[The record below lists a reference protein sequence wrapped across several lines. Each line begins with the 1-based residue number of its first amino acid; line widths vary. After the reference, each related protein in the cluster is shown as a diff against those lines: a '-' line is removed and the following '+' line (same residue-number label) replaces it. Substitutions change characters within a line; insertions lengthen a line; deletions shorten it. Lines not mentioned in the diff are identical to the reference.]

1 MSNYKID
8 INLNYNK
15 SGAPS
20 KISEQELKEQVLQA
34 KQLSKEKELQKTQLQ
49 KEVKP
54 TSDDKQL
61 RLFNEEINI
70 TKNLIKSLDNLNK
83 NLVKISDSTKRK
95 SLLESELVATGGWR
109 FPFSRDTS
117 SVATNKSSIGDMLK
131 GISSTL
137 GNLSL
142 FGISIGTGLG
152 LIGQGVSYMW
162 DKISNIGNA
171 YIQKM
176 IQQASTAG
184 IAGVQRTGMGPYFAS
199 DIGAF
204 IKERRMASGFFTEI
218 NQTINKNNI
227 VDTDKIGKP
236 SNEIIEYSKLFGIQ
250 PQELGR
256 LIGLM
261 DKFSNRKGEE
271 TFLKVLGYGAK
282 GGIQTE
288 MQILLNGL
296 QNVLEEA
303 VQEGVNNSDLAQD
316 LAKEIA
322 IVSSKNQ
329 NLSVKAIFEAQRGL
343 LELQKTVSAGQV
355 QTLSQLKTY
364 EIGKQY
370 VMEEFKKGKESRF
383 VQSLIQSGMISETEI
398 DKFKTGKIDFMSI
411 DYFTRVAL
419 QQRNPEIIN
428 KLLLDLYKQFG
439 TGSTQEEKIRNT
451 LFSLTAM
458 GLQQDIPILQNPT
471 LFTAIMK
478 SIVSGAEDISKLTY
492 EDLTESAKGFL
503 KNIKG
508 QEPFSIL
515 VTQVEQEMLNLG
527 DVGKKSAN
535 AILNLNRETLKMA
548 ENLTGVVIP
557 AIEALDKALTIFA
570 EGANKLT
577 AKINKETEKNKKEIS
592 SLGTTE

>member
-20 KISEQELKEQVLQA
+20 KISEQELKEQVAQA

-70 TKNLIKSLDNLNK
+70 TKNLIKSLDNLNR
-83 NLVKISDSTKRK
+83 NLTKISDSTKKK
-95 SLLESELVATGGWR
+95 SLLESELISTGGWR
-109 FPFSRDTS
+109 FPYGRDTS
-117 SVATNKSSIGDMLK
+117 NIATNKSSVGDMLK

-176 IQQASTAG
+176 IQQSSTAG
-184 IAGVQRTGMGPYFAS
+184 IAGVQKIGMGPYFAS

-204 IKERRMASGFFTEI
+204 IKERRMASGYFNGE
-218 NQTINKNNI
+218 NLN
-227 VDTDKIGKP
+227 GRP
-236 SNEIIEYSKLFGIQ
+236 SNEIIGYSKLFGMQ
-250 PQELGR
+250 PQEMGK

-261 DKFSNRKGEE
+261 DRFSNKKGEE

-288 MQILLNGL
+288 MQVLLNGL
-296 QNVLEEA
+296 QSVLEEA

-343 LELQKTVSAGQV
+343 LGLQKTVSTGQV

-364 EIGKQY
+364 EIGRQY
-370 VMEEFKKGKESRF
+370 VTEEFKKGKESKF
-383 VQSLIQSGMISETEI
+383 VQSLLKSGMISETEI
-398 DKFKTGKIDFMSI
+398 EKFKTGKIDFMSS
-411 DYFTRVAL
+411 DFFTRVAL
-419 QQRNPEIIN
+419 QQKNPEIIN
-428 KLLLDLYKQFG
+428 KVLFDFYKQFG
-439 TGSTQEEKIRNT
+439 TGATQEEKIRNT
-451 LFSLTAM
+451 MFALTSM

-471 LFTAIMK
+471 QFNAIMK
-478 SIVSGAEDISKLTY
+478 SIVSGRENISQLTNK
-492 EDLTESAKGFL
+492 DLSTASKEFL
-503 KNIKG
+503 EKNIKG
-508 QEPFSIL
+508 EESFGIL
-515 VTQVEQEMLNLG
+515 QRQVEFENLNLG
-527 DVGKKSAN
+527 EVGKKSAD
-535 AILNLNRETLKMA
+535 AVLNLNKNTLDMA
-548 ENLTGVVIP
+548 KNLTGVVIP
-557 AIEALDKALTIFA
+557 AIEALDKALTTFA

-577 AKINKETEKNKKEIS
+577 EKLNKETQNNKEGIS
-592 SLGTTE
+592 SLGKEGQ

>member
-15 SGAPS
+15 SGVPS
-20 KISEQELKEQVLQA
+20 KISEQELKEQVAQA

-61 RLFNEEINI
+61 RLFNEEINV
-70 TKNLIKSLDNLNK
+70 TKNLIKSLDNLNR

-95 SLLESELVATGGWR
+95 SLLESELVSTGGWR

-162 DKISNIGNA
+162 DKISNIGNT

-184 IAGVQRTGMGPYFAS
+184 IAGVQRTGMGPYFAN

-204 IKERRMASGFFTEI
+204 IKERRMASGFFIEKEATEE
-218 NQTINKNNI
+218 QNKI
-227 VDTDKIGKP
+227 VDTEIGKP
-236 SNEIIEYSKLFGIQ
+236 STEIIEYSKLFGMQ
-250 PQELGR
+250 PQELGK

-288 MQILLNGL
+288 MQVLLNGL

-343 LELQKTVSAGQV
+343 LELQKNVSAGQV

-364 EIGKQY
+364 EIGRQY
-370 VMEEFKKGKESRF
+370 VLEELKKGKESRF

-398 DKFKTGKIDFMSI
+398 EKFKTGKIDFMSI

-419 QQRNPEIIN
+419 QQRNPEIIT
-428 KLLLDLYKQFG
+428 KVLLDFYKQFG
-439 TGSTQEEKIRNT
+439 TGTTQEEKIRNT

-458 GLQQDIPILQNPT
+458 GLQQDIPIVQNPT

-478 SIVSGAEDISKLTY
+478 SIVSGSENISKSTY
-492 EDLTESAKGFL
+492 EDLSLSAKEFL

-508 QEPFSIL
+508 QEPFTYSQTL
-515 VTQVEQEMLNLG
+515 VKQEMLNLG
-527 DVGKKSAN
+527 DVGKKSAD
-535 AILNLNRETLKMA
+535 AILHLNEQTLEMA
-548 ENLTGVVIP
+548 KNLTGVVIP
-557 AIEALDKALTIFA
+557 AIEALDKALTTFA

-577 AKINKETEKNKKEIS
+577 AKINKETEKNKKNNS
-592 SLGTTE
+592 SLETTQ

>member
-20 KISEQELKEQVLQA
+20 KISEQELKEQVAQA

-70 TKNLIKSLDNLNK
+70 TKNLIKSLDNLNR
-83 NLVKISDSTKRK
+83 NIVKISDSTKRK
-95 SLLESELVATGGWR
+95 SLLESELVSIGGWR

-184 IAGVQRTGMGPYFAS
+184 IAGVQRKGMGPYFAS

-204 IKERRMASGFFTEI
+204 IKERRMASGFFTE
-218 NQTINKNNI
+218 TEVTKDKNKI
-227 VDTDKIGKP
+227 VDTKVGKP

-364 EIGKQY
+364 EIGRQY
-370 VMEEFKKGKESRF
+370 VLEEFKKGKESRF
-383 VQSLIQSGMISETEI
+383 VQGLIQSGMIDETEI
-398 DKFKTGKIDFMSI
+398 EKFKTGKIDFTSI

-428 KLLLDLYKQFG
+428 KVLLDLYKQFG

-508 QEPFSIL
+508 KEPFTIL
-515 VTQVEQEMLNLG
+515 ETQVGHEILNLG
-527 DVGKKSAN
+527 DVGKKSAD

-548 ENLTGVVIP
+548 ENLTGIVIP

-570 EGANKLT
+570 KGANKLT

-592 SLGTTE
+592 SLGTTQ

>member
-8 INLNYNK
+8 VNLNYNK

-20 KISEQELKEQVLQA
+20 KISEQELKEQVAQA
-34 KQLSKEKELQKTQLQ
+34 KQLSKEKELQKTQSQ

-54 TSDDKQL
+54 TTDDKQL

-70 TKNLIKSLDNLNK
+70 TKNLIKSLDNLNR
-83 NLVKISDSTKRK
+83 NLTKISDSTKRK

-109 FPFSRDTS
+109 FPSGRDTS
-117 SVATNKSSIGDMLK
+117 SIATNKSSVGDMLK
-131 GISSTL
+131 GVSSTL

-204 IKERRMASGFFTEI
+204 IKERRMASGYFTEL
-218 NQTINKNNI
+218 NETNDKDKI
-227 VDTDKIGKP
+227 VNTQEIGKP
-236 SNEIIEYSKLFGIQ
+236 TKEIIEYSKLFGMQ

-261 DKFSNRKGEE
+261 DKFSNKKGEE

-288 MQILLNGL
+288 MQVLLNGL

-343 LELQKTVSAGQV
+343 LGLQKTVSTGQV

-364 EIGKQY
+364 EIGREY
-370 VMEEFKKGKESRF
+370 VLEEFKKGKESKF
-383 VQSLIQSGMISETEI
+383 VQSLIQSGMISETELER
-398 DKFKTGKIDFMSI
+398 FKTGKIDFMSS

-419 QQRNPEIIN
+419 QQKNPEIIN
-428 KLLLDLYKQFG
+428 KVLFDLYKQFG
-439 TGSTQEEKIRNT
+439 TGATQEEKIRNT
-451 LFSLTAM
+451 MFALTSM

-471 LFTAIMK
+471 LFNAIMK
-478 SIVSGAEDISKLTY
+478 SVVSGNGDISQLTY
-492 EDLTESAKGFL
+492 ENLSSSAENFL

-508 QEPFSIL
+508 QEPFTIL
-515 VTQVEQEMLNLG
+515 QTEVNQEMLNLG
-527 DVGKKSAN
+527 DVGKKSAD
-535 AILNLNRETLKMA
+535 AVLHLNEQTLKMA
-548 ENLTGVVIP
+548 DNLTGIVIP
-557 AIEALDKALTIFA
+557 AIEALDKALTTFA

-577 AKINKETEKNKKEIS
+577 AKIKQKEDEYQKQNS
-592 SLGTTE
+592 SLQK

>member
-8 INLNYNK
+8 VNLNYNK

-20 KISEQELKEQVLQA
+20 KISEQELKEQVAQA

-61 RLFNEEINI
+61 RLFNEEINT
-70 TKNLIKSLDNLNK
+70 TKNLIKSLDNLNR
-83 NLVKISDSTKRK
+83 NLNKISDSTKRK

-109 FPFSRDTS
+109 FPSSRDTS
-117 SVATNKSSIGDMLK
+117 NIATNKSSIGEMLK

-171 YIQKM
+171 YIQKI

-184 IAGVQRTGMGPYFAS
+184 IAGVQRTGIGPYFAS

-204 IKERRMASGFFTEI
+204 IKERRMASGFFG
-218 NQTINKNNI
+218 QKNE
-227 VDTDKIGKP
+227 TGKP
-236 SNEIIEYSKLFGIQ
+236 SNEIIEYSKLFGMQ
-250 PQELGR
+250 PQELGK

-261 DKFSNRKGEE
+261 DKFSNKKGEE

-288 MQILLNGL
+288 MQVLLNGL
-296 QNVLEEA
+296 QSVLEEA

-343 LELQKTVSAGQV
+343 LGLQKTVSAGQV

-364 EIGKQY
+364 ETGRQY
-370 VMEEFKKGKESRF
+370 VLEEFKKGTGSEF
-383 VQSLIQSGMISETEI
+383 VQSLIKSGMISEAEI
-398 DKFKTGKIDFMSI
+398 EKFKTGKIDFQSI
-411 DYFTRVAL
+411 DFFTRTAL
-419 QQRNPEIIN
+419 QQRNPKIMKN
-428 KLLLDLYKQFG
+428 VLLDFYKQFG
-439 TGSTQEEKIRNT
+439 TGATQEEKIRNT
-451 LFSLTAM
+451 LFALTSM
-458 GLQQDIPILQNPT
+458 GLQQDIPIVQNPA

-478 SIVSGAEDISKLTY
+478 SMVSEGEDISKSTY
-492 EDLTESAKGFL
+492 EDISKTTKDFFE
-503 KNIKG
+503 KNIKA
-508 QEPFSIL
+508 QEPFNIL
-515 VTQVEQEMLNLG
+515 QRQVELEGLNLG
-527 DVGKKSAN
+527 EVGKKSAD
-535 AILNLNRETLKMA
+535 AILHLNEQTLKMA
-548 ENLTGVVIP
+548 DNLTGIVIP
-557 AIEALDKALTIFA
+557 AIEALDKALTTFA

-577 AKINKETEKNKKEIS
+577 AKINKETQKNEKEIK
-592 SLGTTE
+592 SLKEE

>member
-15 SGAPS
+15 SGVPS
-20 KISEQELKEQVLQA
+20 KISEQELKEQVAQA

-61 RLFNEEINI
+61 RLFNEEINV
-70 TKNLIKSLDNLNK
+70 TKNLIKSLDNLNR

-95 SLLESELVATGGWR
+95 SLLESELVSTGGWK

-162 DKISNIGNA
+162 DKISNIGNT

-184 IAGVQRTGMGPYFAS
+184 IAGVQRTGMGPYFAN

-204 IKERRMASGFFTEI
+204 IKERRMASGFFIEKEATED
-218 NQTINKNNI
+218 QNKI
-227 VDTDKIGKP
+227 VYTEIGKP
-236 SNEIIEYSKLFGIQ
+236 STEIIEYSKLFGMQ
-250 PQELGR
+250 PQELGK

-288 MQILLNGL
+288 MQVLLNGL

-343 LELQKTVSAGQV
+343 LELQKNVSAGQV

-364 EIGKQY
+364 EIGRQY
-370 VMEEFKKGKESRF
+370 VLEELKKGKESRF

-398 DKFKTGKIDFMSI
+398 EKFKTGKIDFMSI

-419 QQRNPEIIN
+419 QQRNPEIIT
-428 KLLLDLYKQFG
+428 KVLLDFYKQFG
-439 TGSTQEEKIRNT
+439 TGTTQEEKIRNT

-458 GLQQDIPILQNPT
+458 GLQQDIPIVQNPT

-478 SIVSGAEDISKLTY
+478 SIVSGSENISKSTY
-492 EDLTESAKGFL
+492 EELSLSAKEFL

-508 QEPFSIL
+508 QEPFTYSQTL
-515 VTQVEQEMLNLG
+515 VKQEMLNLG
-527 DVGKKSAN
+527 DVGKKSAD
-535 AILNLNRETLKMA
+535 AILHLNEQTLEMA
-548 ENLTGVVIP
+548 KNLTGVVIP
-557 AIEALDKALTIFA
+557 AIEALDKALTTFA

-577 AKINKETEKNKKEIS
+577 AKINKETEKNKKNNS
-592 SLGTTE
+592 SLETTQ